1 MNPNTVAPFR
11 VRTFAEAVYRTY
23 EHSGFTLAG
32 AVAFSFVISL
42 FPFCIFLGALA
53 SIFGGEAIATQAV
66 DQLFQIL
73 PKDVA
78 KALAPEVVSIMGTTR
93 IDLLTLSGLITLF
106 FATSAI
112 ETLRAALNGAYRV
125 KETRAYIVCVLF
137 SMLLVLLS
145 AISMLVI
152 TWAVVVGPSVAAKFE
167 PQFVPDLIKI
177 YLDSS
182 WANVGVRYGLSAV
195 VIAAQLTAFHLFLVS
210 GKRTIADVW
219 PGVLLS
225 VVLWLASAGLYSRYL
240 DFSDYTRFYAGLSQ
254 LMVALIY
261 FQVTAVIII
270 LGAELNRGLMELR
283 KLRNGAELVAEA
295 A

>member
-270 LGAELNRGLMELR
+270 LGAELNRGLLELR